1 MNVLFYKHL
10 SFKAVVNKNYKMQ
23 KIAISNMRLA
33 YVKGRLKRADLPPD
47 PILQMEKW
55 VSEAIDSAHPES
67 LAMHLSTVG
76 ADGQP
81 HLRVVLLKGIEDGS
95 LVFFTNYESAKAKD
109 MALNQAVAALFFWPL
124 LERQIRIE
132 GTVKKIGTEASDYY
146 FASRPRAS
154 QIGAWAS
161 PQSTEIQSQEQLE
174 QLYIK
179 AKKRYENQSVPRPPH
194 WGGYAIVPVL
204 FEFWQG
210 QPDRMHHR
218 FRYKIENNCWN
229 ISQLAP

>member
-1 MNVLFYKHL
+1 
-10 SFKAVVNKNYKMQ
+10 
-23 KIAISNMRLA
+23 MRHV
-33 YVKGRLKRADLPPD
+33 YVKGELKRDDLHPD
-47 PILQMEKW
+47 PIRQMDKW
-55 VSEAIDSAHPES
+55 VSEAIDSGQPES
-67 LAMHLSTVG
+67 LSMHLATVG

-81 HLRVVLLKGIEDGS
+81 HLRVVLLKEIEDGA
-95 LVFFTNYESAKAKD
+95 LVFFTNYESAKAKE
-109 MALNQAVAALFFWPL
+109 MTINKAVAALFFWPL

-132 GTVKKIGTEASDYY
+132 GTVKKIGTAASDYY

-161 PQSTEIQSQEQLE
+161 PQSAEIQSQEQLE

-179 AKKRYENQSVPRPPH
+179 AEKRYENQSVPRPPH
-194 WGGYAIVPVL
+194 WGGYAIVPFL

-210 QPDRMHHR
+210 QPGRMHHR
-218 FRYKIENNCWN
+218 FRYKTDNNGWT